1 MGKTIHFFLRGV
13 CFACF
18 GFLIVFCGMTF
29 GQQTEGKTQTTKEKE
44 SENKESATSKLKEP
58 NKTTTNHYIRQAI
71 LTGKVTDVNDEKH
84 CVVLEIAI
92 SPKNKVQATFI
103 VTEDAKIRTR
113 VLPTLFDDKGNLKKP
128 TGKEL
133 LELKGKDKTLPG
145 YESEFGN
152 LKRGQV
158 LLVHQVTTKEK
169 LLAERQKPRPKP
181 GEKPKIE
188 ELLSSYIE
196 IISEN

>member
-1 MGKTIHFFLRGV
+1 MGKTKDLLRL
-13 CFACF
+13 ASIS
-18 GFLIVFCGMTF
+18 LTF
-29 GQQTEGKTQTTKEKE
+29 GLLGAFSGLTPGQEPAETKQPAKGT
-44 SENKESATSKLKEP
+44 ENKESGNTKPKESP
-58 NKTTTNHYIRQAI
+58 KPTGPGYIRQAI
-71 LTGKVTDVNDEKH
+71 VTGKVTDVNDEKH
-84 CVVLEIAI
+84 CVVLEVPI
-92 SPKNKVQATFI
+92 SPKNKIQATFI

-113 VLPTLFDDKGNLKKP
+113 VIPTLFDDRGNLKKP
-128 TGKEL
+128 TTKEL

-145 YESEFGN
+145 YESEFAN

-181 GEKPKIE
+181 GDKAKTE
-188 ELLSSYIE
+188 ELLASYIE